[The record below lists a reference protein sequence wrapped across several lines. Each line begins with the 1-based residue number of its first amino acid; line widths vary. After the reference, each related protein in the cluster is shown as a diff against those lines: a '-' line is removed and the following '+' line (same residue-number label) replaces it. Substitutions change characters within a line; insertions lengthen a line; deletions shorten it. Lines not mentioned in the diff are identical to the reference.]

1 MTWQL
6 AAQSFG
12 LILALVTALWVASV
26 IRRDVSIIDPWWS
39 IAFLVATVHSAIRTG
54 LGGAKTV
61 LLVAVTVWALRLWL
75 HLLVRSH
82 GKPEDPRYAAFRQ
95 RYGPERYWWLSFFQV
110 FLLQGGLAFV
120 ISAPLQLSASA
131 PATDVMTPVDW
142 IGLALFVVGFAFEA
156 IGDAQLL
163 AFQRNPAMR
172 GRVLDTGLWR
182 YTRHPNYFGEC
193 VLGWGLWICALDQ
206 PLGWATVFA
215 PLLMT
220 FLLLKVSG
228 VAMLDAHLS
237 SSKPGYRDYI
247 RRTSAFV
254 PLPPRA

>member
-1 MTWQL
+1 
-6 AAQSFG
+6 
-12 LILALVTALWVASV
+12 
-26 IRRDVSIIDPWWS
+26 
-39 IAFLVATVHSAIRTG
+39 
-54 LGGAKTV
+54 
-61 LLVAVTVWALRLWL
+61 
-75 HLLVRSH
+75 
-82 GKPEDPRYAAFRQ
+82 RYAAFRQ

-156 IGDAQLL
+156 IGDAPLL

-247 RRTSAFV
+247 R
-254 PLPPRA
+254 